1 MNANIREMD
10 VHVIGVDFGTLSG
23 RAIVVRTRDGAELGS
38 AICDY
43 PNAVIERVLPATG
56 EPLPSS
62 WALQDPD
69 DYREVLRTAVPAA
82 VRDAGVDPSTIAG
95 IGIDFT
101 ASTPMPVTADGTPL
115 CELEEFRERPHAYP
129 KLWKHHA
136 AQAQADR
143 ITALAEERGES
154 WLPRYGGRISS
165 EWQFAKALQLLEED
179 PDVYAAMDRWIEGAD
194 WIVWQ
199 LCGEETRNVCTA
211 GYKGIR
217 QDDEYPSED
226 YLGALDERFARF
238 PAEKLD
244 HPLSP
249 LGGRAGNLTAEAA
262 EQTGLPEGIAVAVAN
277 VDAHVTVPAAQAI
290 GPGQMVAIMGT
301 STCHVM
307 NHDAF
312 AEVPG
317 MCGAVQGGITP
328 GLWGYEAG
336 QSGVGDI
343 FGWFVDR
350 FVGPEYHDE
359 AARQDRSLHEH
370 LSELAAEQEVGRHG
384 LVALDW
390 HSGNR
395 SVLVDHE
402 LSGVIVGLTL
412 STRLEDVY
420 RALVEA
426 TAFGTRTIVEA
437 FEAAGL
443 PVEDLVVAGGL
454 LKNRFVM
461 QIYADVVRRPLHLIG
476 SDQGPALGAA
486 MHAAVAAGAYPD
498 IHAASA
504 AMGTVR
510 RDVYAPDASRA
521 DAYDALYEHYARLH
535 DHFGRGGDDVMHE
548 LRRGQ
553 SREVVSG

>member
-1 MNANIREMD
+1 MNANINPMD
-10 VHVIGVDFGTLSG
+10 AHVIGVDFGTLSG
-23 RAIVVRTRDGAELGS
+23 RAVVVRTGDGAELGS

-43 PNAVIERVLPATG
+43 PNAVIERALPATS

-101 ASTPMPVTADGTPL
+101 ASTPLPVTSDGTPL

-136 AQAQADR
+136 AQAQAER
-143 ITALAEERGES
+143 ITDLAAERGEP
-154 WLPRYGGRISS
+154 WLARYGGRISS

-179 PDVYAAMDRWIEGAD
+179 EEIYAAMDRWIEGAD

-199 LCGEETRNVCTA
+199 LCGKETRNVCTA
-211 GYKGIR
+211 GYKGLR
-217 QDDEYPSED
+217 QDDAYPSEE
-226 YLGALDERFARF
+226 YLAALDERFAGF
-238 PAEKLD
+238 VADKLE
-244 HPLSP
+244 HPLVP
-249 LGGRAGNLTAEAA
+249 LGARAGDLTAEAA
-262 EQTGLPEGIAVAVAN
+262 AWTGLPEGIAVAVAN
-277 VDAHVTVPAAQAI
+277 VDAHVTVPAAQGI
-290 GPGQMVAIMGT
+290 EPGRMTAIMGT

-307 NHDAF
+307 NNETL

-317 MCGAVQGGITP
+317 MCGAVDGGITP

-343 FGWFVDR
+343 FGWFVDH
-350 FVGPEYHDE
+350 FVGQAYHEE
-359 AARQDRSLHEH
+359 AARRGQSLHEH
-370 LSELAAEQEVGRHG
+370 LSELSAEQAVGEHG

-412 STRLEDVY
+412 STRPPDVY

-443 PVEDLVVAGGL
+443 PVEDIVVAGGL

-461 QIYADVVRRPLHLIG
+461 QIYADVLRRPLHLIG
-476 SDQGPALGAA
+476 SDQGPAVGSAI
-486 MHAAVAAGAYPD
+486 HAAVAADVYPD
-498 IHAASA
+498 VREASA
-504 AMGTVR
+504 AMGR
-510 RDVYAPDASRA
+510 LERDAYAPARTRPMPTTSATRTTRA
-521 DAYDALYEHYARLH
+521 CTTTSAAAATTSCTGCAR
-535 DHFGRGGDDVMHE
+535 
-548 LRRGQ
+548 
-553 SREVVSG
+553 